1 MKKKP
6 FHTVPVSLA
15 ILLAASLALTACGGG
30 KTDAEAKPAAEKP
43 AGKDGEH
50 GDKDAIKLSDDEAR
64 RAGIKLETLA
74 AKAMADSVTVT
85 ATIQAN
91 QDRVARVAP
100 RVEGRITGVTGNL
113 GDRVRPGQALASLDS
128 LVIGEAASAWVQAQS
143 SYRVAEADFKRSESL
158 NAEEI
163 IPKKEF
169 LRAQSEFEKA
179 AVSLRAAEDK
189 LRLLGVAPQ
198 KADAHGKRD
207 HIDSVFAVTAP
218 FAGIIVEK
226 KAALGQLAT
235 PSEPLFVIADLS
247 KVWIEADLTEAL
259 LSRVRVGAEATVTTD
274 AYPGERFG
282 GRVTYVAAMLDK
294 EKRTVPARIEVE
306 NKDGRLKPEMFAT
319 ATITSSGAG
328 AKPATDVLTV
338 PDAAIV
344 LMQGVPSVFVFEN
357 GGYEQRAIEPGD
369 KLAGRT
375 VVKAGVKAGEQVVA
389 AGTYALKARVL
400 KSTIGDEH

>member
-1 MKKKP
+1 MNKNRHP
-6 FHTVPVSLA
+6 RLPAALA
-15 ILLAASLALTACGGG
+15 VLLATSLALSACGGG
-30 KTDAEAKPAAEKP
+30 KPTAEAKAAEAKTV
-43 AGKDGEH
+43 AKEGEH
-50 GDKDAIKLSDDEAR
+50 GDKDAIKLSEQEAS
-64 RAGIKLETLA
+64 RAGIKLQTLA
-74 AKAMADSVTVT
+74 AQSVADSVTVT

-100 RVEGRITGVTGNL
+100 RVEGRITGVTASL

-143 SYRVAEADFKRSESL
+143 TYRVAEADFKRLEGL

-163 IPKKEF
+163 IPKKEY

-189 LRLLGVAPQ
+189 LRLLGVTPQ
-198 KADAHGKRD
+198 RSDAHGKGS

-218 FAGIIVEK
+218 FAGTIVEK

-247 KVWIEADLTEAL
+247 KVWIEADLTESL
-259 LSRVRVGAEATVTTD
+259 LSRVRIGADATVTTD
-274 AYPGERFG
+274 AYPGERFS

-294 EKRTVPARIEVE
+294 QKRTVPARIEVD

-319 ATITSSGAG
+319 ATITSSGAA

-369 KLAGRT
+369 KLGGRT
-375 VVKAGVKAGEQVVA
+375 VVKSGLKAGEQVVA

-400 KSTIGDEH
+400 KSQIGDEH

>member
-1 MKKKP
+1 MNNNRHP
-6 FHTVPVSLA
+6 LPAALA
-15 ILLAASLALTACGGG
+15 MILAAALTLSACGGG
-30 KTDAEAKPAAEKP
+30 KPEAEAKAVPEKAAAK
-43 AGKDGEH
+43 GDEH
-50 GDKDAIKLSDDEAR
+50 GDKDGIKLSEEEAH

-74 AKAMADSVTVT
+74 AQAVVDSVTVT

-100 RVEGRITGVTGNL
+100 RVEGRITGVTANL

-198 KADAHGKRD
+198 KGDAHGQRA
-207 HIDSVFAVTAP
+207 HIESVFAVTAP
-218 FAGIIVEK
+218 FAGTIVER

-235 PSEPLFVIADLS
+235 PSEPLFVVADLS

-259 LSRVRVGAEATVTTD
+259 LSRVRVGADATVTTD
-274 AYPGERFG
+274 AYPGERFS
-282 GRVTYVAAMLDK
+282 GRVTYVASMLDK
-294 EKRTVPARIEVE
+294 EKRTIPARIEVD

-319 ATITSSGAG
+319 ATITSSGAA
-328 AKPATDVLTV
+328 AKPAADVLTV

-369 KLAGRT
+369 KLGGRT
-375 VVKAGVKAGEQVVA
+375 VVKSGLKAGEQVVG

-400 KSTIGDEH
+400 KSQIGDEH

>member
-1 MKKKP
+1 MNTKMELQ
-6 FHTVPVSLA
+6 HGRLRAGLS
-15 ILLAASLALTACGGG
+15 AASLLLVLALAGCGGG
-30 KTDAEAKPAAEKP
+30 AKDEHAGEKKEEHSEAESELTLTSEEAA
-43 AGKDGEH
+43 
-50 GDKDAIKLSDDEAR
+50 
-64 RAGIKLETLA
+64 RAGIKVEEVKPQALGETL
-74 AKAMADSVTVT
+74 TVT
-85 ATIQAN
+85 ATIRPDA
-91 QDRVARVAP
+91 DRLAHVAARI
-100 RVEGRITGVTGNL
+100 EGRITAVPAKLGDKVRAGQTLATLDSVAVGEAHAAWIEAQANL
-113 GDRVRPGQALASLDS
+113 G
-128 LVIGEAASAWVQAQS
+128 I
-143 SYRVAEADFKRSESL
+143 AEADYKRAESL

-198 KADAHGKRD
+198 KGDAHGQRA
-207 HIDSVFAVTAP
+207 HIESVFAVTAP
-218 FAGIIVEK
+218 FAGTIVER

-235 PSEPLFVIADLS
+235 PSEPLFVVADLS

-259 LSRVRVGAEATVTTD
+259 LSRVRVGADATVTTD
-274 AYPGERFG
+274 AYPGERFS
-282 GRVTYVAAMLDK
+282 GRVTYVASMLDK
-294 EKRTVPARIEVE
+294 EKRTIPARIEVE

-319 ATITSSGAG
+319 ATITSSGAA
-328 AKPATDVLTV
+328 AKPAANVLTV

-369 KLAGRT
+369 KLGGRT
-375 VVKAGVKAGEQVVA
+375 VVKSGLKAGEQVVG

-400 KSTIGDEH
+400 KSQIGDEH